1 MMQPTGGWEGKKLVS
16 INTNIPFL
24 QPNTIDISGGV
35 WLTSNMINTD
45 IYADVMINADKYTD
59 SMFNTKNF

>member
-35 WLTSNMINTD
+35 WLTSNMINTEKYTD
-45 IYADVMINADKYTD
+45 FMTNIKKYTD
-59 SMFNTKNF
+59 SC